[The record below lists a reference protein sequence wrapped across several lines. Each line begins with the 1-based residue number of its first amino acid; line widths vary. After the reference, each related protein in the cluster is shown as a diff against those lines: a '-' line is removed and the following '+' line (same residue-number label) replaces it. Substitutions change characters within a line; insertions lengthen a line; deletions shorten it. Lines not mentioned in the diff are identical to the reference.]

1 MRSTVKDGLSDKP
14 IMIRIEG
21 DIFYDEHAS
30 QDLQLAQSYEEHV
43 INIHQQNMSGPWDT
57 IVGFTAARIR

>member
-1 MRSTVKDGLSDKP
+1 
-14 IMIRIEG
+14 MIRIEG

-57 IVGFTAARIR
+57 IVGFAAAG